1 LLQRLPPTSFDKYLN
16 NATIAIMTQV
26 STSKQLW
33 QRKLV
38 LRGAILSSFLA
49 ASIPMFSSSS
59 FAAKDSPK
67 VVVDEAW
74 QIVNREYVDGTFN
87 RVDWQKTRLE
97 LLKRKYSSRQEAYTA
112 IRATLKK
119 LGDPYTRFMDPLQFQ
134 SLNSQTS
141 GEMSG
146 VGIRLE
152 ARPRTKE
159 LVVAEA
165 IENSPA
171 SKAGIKAGDVI
182 VAIDGKPTKN
192 MSLDD
197 AISLIRGE
205 IGKSITLKIARGNTN
220 PFDIAL
226 TRAQI
231 EVSSVFSEVKQE
243 GKLKVGYI
251 RLSEFSSH
259 SSEQMSKAIKEL
271 NRQQVNAYVLDM
283 RENPGGLLQASVE
296 IARMWMDNGTIVKTV
311 DRKGGNE
318 NFQAVQSSLTQL
330 PLAVLVNGNS
340 ASASE
345 ILAGALK
352 DNRRAQIVGSQT
364 FGKALVQSVH
374 SLSDGS
380 GMAVTVAHYYTPN
393 GTDIGHKGVTPDVK
407 VDINFLEQR
416 NLAESPDLMGTRQ
429 DTQYRKAISVLQT
442 APNPNIGKVPALSS
456 TR

>member
-1 LLQRLPPTSFDKYLN
+1 
-16 NATIAIMTQV
+16 MTQP
-26 STSKQLW
+26 STLRSVWHHQ
-33 QRKLV
+33 LV
-38 LRGAILSSFLA
+38 LRGAMFAGAMLATLLPVATSSTLA
-49 ASIPMFSSSS
+49 VS
-59 FAAKDSPK
+59 KDSPK
-67 VVVDEAW
+67 AIVDEAW

-87 RVDWQKTRLE
+87 RLDWQKTRME
-97 LLKRKYSSRQEAYTA
+97 LLKRNYRNRQEAYVA
-112 IRATLKK
+112 IRSTLKK
-119 LGDPYTRFMDPLQFQ
+119 LGDPYTRFMDPQQFQ
-134 SLNSQTS
+134 SLNNQTS

-146 VGIRLE
+146 VGIKLE
-152 ARPRTKE
+152 VNPRTQQ

-171 SKAGIKAGDVI
+171 AKAGIKSGDII
-182 VAIDGKPTKN
+182 VAIDGKSTKN
-192 MSLDD
+192 MNLEG

-205 IGKSITLKIARGNTN
+205 IGKSITLKIARGGKS

-231 EVSSVFSEVKQE
+231 EVASVFSEVKQE

-251 RLSEFSSH
+251 RLAEFSSH
-259 SSEQMSKAIKEL
+259 SSEQMQKAIKDL
-271 NRQQVNAYVLDM
+271 NRKQVNAYVLDM
-283 RENPGGLLQASVE
+283 RGNPGGLLQASVE
-296 IARMWMDNGTIVKTV
+296 IARMWLDNGTIVKTV

-318 NFQAVQSSLTQL
+318 DFRAVQGALTQL
-330 PLAVLVNGNS
+330 PMAVLVDGNS

-352 DNRRAQIVGSQT
+352 DNRRAQIVGAQT

-407 VDINFLEQR
+407 VDLNVNEQK
-416 NLAESPDLMGTRQ
+416 NLAESPALLGSNQ
-429 DTQYRKAISVLQT
+429 DPQYQRAISVLQSKNM
-442 APNPNIGKVPALSS
+442 ASPNPAKSPAMS
-456 TR
+456 RNR

>member
-1 LLQRLPPTSFDKYLN
+1 MMHP
-16 NATIAIMTQV
+16 
-26 STSKQLW
+26 SKFQSVLRHQLV
-33 QRKLV
+33 R
-38 LRGAILSSFLA
+38 RGAIFTSACLATVVPIYTSSVSA
-49 ASIPMFSSSS
+49 AF
-59 FAAKDSPK
+59 KDSPK
-67 VVVDEAW
+67 AIVDEAW

-87 RVDWQKTRLE
+87 KLNWQKTRID
-97 LLKRKYSSRQEAYTA
+97 LLKRNYSNRQEAYTA

-119 LGDPYTRFMDPLQFQ
+119 LGDPYTRFMDPTQFQ
-134 SLNSQTS
+134 SLNNQTS

-152 ARPRTKE
+152 ANPRTKQ

-171 SKAGIKAGDVI
+171 SKAGIKTGDTI

-192 MSLDD
+192 MTLEN

-205 IGKSITLKIARGNTN
+205 IGKSITLKIGRGNAS

-231 EVSSVFSEVKQE
+231 EVSSVFSAVKQE

-259 SSEQMSKAIKEL
+259 SSSQMEKAIKDL
-271 NRQQVNAYVLDM
+271 NGKQVNAYVLDM
-283 RENPGGLLQASVE
+283 RGNPGGLLQASVE
-296 IARMWMDNGTIVKTV
+296 IARMWLDNGTIVKTV

-318 NFQAVQSSLTQL
+318 DFRAVQGALTQL
-330 PLAVLVNGNS
+330 PLAVLVDGNS

-352 DNRRAQIVGSQT
+352 DNRRAQVVGSQT

-407 VDINFLEQR
+407 VDLTWIEQK
-416 NLAESPDLMGTRQ
+416 NLSDSPDLLGTAN
-429 DTQYRKAISVLQT
+429 DPQYRQAINVLQGRANAAT
-442 APNPNIGKVPALSS
+442 PSNSKVPALS
-456 TR
+456 RN

>member
-1 LLQRLPPTSFDKYLN
+1 MIDP
-16 NATIAIMTQV
+16 
-26 STSKQLW
+26 SKFRSVW
-33 QRKLV
+33 QYKLV
-38 LRGAILSSFLA
+38 LRGAMFTGACLTTLLPIFASSTLA
-49 ASIPMFSSSS
+49 AY
-59 FAAKDSPK
+59 KDSPK
-67 VVVDEAW
+67 AIVDEAW

-87 RVDWQKTRLE
+87 RLDWQKTRME
-97 LLKRKYSSRQEAYTA
+97 LLKRNYSSRQEAYIA

-119 LGDPYTRFMDPLQFQ
+119 LGDPYTRFLDPQQFQ
-134 SLNSQTS
+134 SLNNQTS

-152 ARPRTKE
+152 ASPTDRQ

-171 SKAGIKAGDVI
+171 SKAGIKTGDII
-182 VAIDGKPTKN
+182 VAIDGKSTKN
-192 MSLDD
+192 MNLES

-205 IGKSITLKIARGNTN
+205 IGKPIVLKVARGGNS
-220 PFDIAL
+220 PFDIPL

-243 GKLKVGYI
+243 GRLKVGYI

-259 SSEQMSKAIKEL
+259 SSEQMQKAIKDL
-271 NRQQVNAYVLDM
+271 NRKQVGAYVLDV
-283 RENPGGLLQASVE
+283 RGNPGGLLQASVE
-296 IARMWMDNGTIVKTV
+296 IARMWLDNGTIVKTV

-318 NFQAVQSSLTQL
+318 DFRAVQGALTQL
-330 PLAVLVNGNS
+330 PMAVLVDGNS

-352 DNRRAQIVGSQT
+352 DNRRAQIVGAQT

-407 VDINFLEQR
+407 VDLNSMQQR
-416 NLAESPDLMGTRQ
+416 SLADSPTLMGSAQ
-429 DTQYRKAISVLQT
+429 DPQYQRAIAVLQNKPNMASPNSGK
-442 APNPNIGKVPALSS
+442 APAMSS
-456 TR
+456 NRYDKY

>member
-1 LLQRLPPTSFDKYLN
+1 
-16 NATIAIMTQV
+16 MTRP
-26 STSKQLW
+26 STFRSAW
-33 QRKLV
+33 QHKV
-38 LRGAILSSFLA
+38 LRGAMFTGAYIATLLPLASSALA
-49 ASIPMFSSSS
+49 VS
-59 FAAKDSPK
+59 KDSPK
-67 VVVDEAW
+67 AIVDEAW

-87 RVDWQKTRLE
+87 RLDWQKTRME
-97 LLKRKYSSRQEAYTA
+97 LLKRNYKNRQEAYVA
-112 IRATLKK
+112 IRSTLKK
-119 LGDPYTRFMDPLQFQ
+119 LGDPYTRFMDPQQFQ
-134 SLNSQTS
+134 SLNNQTS

-146 VGIRLE
+146 VGIKLE
-152 ARPRTKE
+152 ANPRTQQ

-165 IENSPA
+165 IDNSPA
-171 SKAGIKAGDVI
+171 SKAGIKAGDQI
-182 VAIDGKPTKN
+182 VAIDGKSTKN
-192 MSLDD
+192 MTLEG

-205 IGKSITLKIARGNTN
+205 IGKAITLKISRGSLR

-243 GKLKVGYI
+243 GRLKVGYI

-259 SSEQMSKAIKEL
+259 SSEQMQKAIKDL
-271 NRQQVNAYVLDM
+271 NSKQVNAFVLDM
-283 RENPGGLLQASVE
+283 RGNPGGLLQASVE
-296 IARMWMDNGTIVKTV
+296 IARMWLDNGTIVKTV

-318 NFQAVQSSLTQL
+318 DFRAVQGALTQL
-330 PLAVLVNGNS
+330 PMAVLVDGNS

-352 DNRRAQIVGSQT
+352 DNRRAQIVGAQT

-407 VDINFLEQR
+407 VDLNFMEQKS
-416 NLAESPDLMGTRQ
+416 LAESPSLLGSNKDP
-429 DTQYRKAISVLQT
+429 QYLRAIAVLQPKNMAT
-442 APNPNIGKVPALSS
+442 PNNTKVPAVSS
-456 TR
+456 TQN

>member
-1 LLQRLPPTSFDKYLN
+1 MFTGACLTTLLPIF
-16 NATIAIMTQV
+16 A
-26 STSKQLW
+26 
-33 QRKLV
+33 
-38 LRGAILSSFLA
+38 SSSLA
-49 ASIPMFSSSS
+49 AF
-59 FAAKDSPK
+59 KDSPK
-67 VVVDEAW
+67 AIVDEAW

-87 RVDWQKTRLE
+87 RLDWQKTRME
-97 LLKRKYSSRQEAYTA
+97 LLKRNYSNRQEAYVA
-112 IRATLKK
+112 IRSTLKK
-119 LGDPYTRFMDPLQFQ
+119 LGDPYTRFMDPQQFQ
-134 SLNSQTS
+134 SLNNQTS

-152 ARPRTKE
+152 ANPRTQQ

-171 SKAGIKAGDVI
+171 AKAGIKTGDVI
-182 VAIDGKPTKN
+182 VAIDGKSTKN
-192 MSLDD
+192 MNLEG

-205 IGKSITLKIARGNTN
+205 IGKSITLKIARGTKS
-220 PFDIAL
+220 PFDIPL

-231 EVSSVFSEVKQE
+231 EVSSVFSEAKQE
-243 GKLKVGYI
+243 GNLKVGYI

-259 SSEQMSKAIKEL
+259 SSEQMQKAIKDL
-271 NRQQVNAYVLDM
+271 NRKQVSAYVLDM
-283 RENPGGLLQASVE
+283 RGNPGGLLQASVE
-296 IARMWMDNGTIVKTV
+296 IARMWLDNGTIVKTV

-318 NFQAVQSSLTQL
+318 DFRAVQGALTQL
-330 PLAVLVNGNS
+330 PMAVLVDGNS

-352 DNRRAQIVGSQT
+352 DNRRAQIVGAQT

-407 VDINFLEQR
+407 VDLSSMEQR
-416 NLAESPDLMGTRQ
+416 SLADSPALLGSAQ
-429 DTQYRKAISVLQT
+429 DPQYQRAISVLQNK
-442 APNPNIGKVPALSS
+442 PNMASPNTGKAPALSS
-456 TR
+456 NR

>member
-1 LLQRLPPTSFDKYLN
+1 MSARSSPSKNVIIVT
-16 NATIAIMTQV
+16 MTQP
-26 STSKQLW
+26 STFRSVWHHQ
-33 QRKLV
+33 LV
-38 LRGAILSSFLA
+38 LRGAMFAGAMLATLLPVA
-49 ASIPMFSSSS
+49 ASSALAVS
-59 FAAKDSPK
+59 KDSPK
-67 VVVDEAW
+67 ALVDEAW

-87 RVDWQKTRLE
+87 RLDWQKTRME
-97 LLKRKYSSRQEAYTA
+97 LLKRNYRNRQEAYVA
-112 IRATLKK
+112 IRSTLKK
-119 LGDPYTRFMDPLQFQ
+119 LGDPYTRFMDPQQFQ
-134 SLNSQTS
+134 SLNNQTS

-146 VGIRLE
+146 VGIKLE
-152 ARPRTKE
+152 ANPRTQQ

-165 IENSPA
+165 IDNSPA
-171 SKAGIKAGDVI
+171 AKAGIKSGDII
-182 VAIDGKPTKN
+182 VAIDGKSTKN
-192 MSLDD
+192 MNLEG

-205 IGKSITLKIARGNTN
+205 IGKSITLKIARGSKS

-251 RLSEFSSH
+251 RLAEFSSH
-259 SSEQMSKAIKEL
+259 SSEQMQKAIKDL
-271 NRQQVNAYVLDM
+271 NRKQVNAYVLDM
-283 RENPGGLLQASVE
+283 RGNPGGLLQASVE
-296 IARMWMDNGTIVKTV
+296 IARMWLDNGTIVKTV

-318 NFQAVQSSLTQL
+318 DFRAVQGALTQL
-330 PLAVLVNGNS
+330 PMAVLVDGNS

-352 DNRRAQIVGSQT
+352 DNRRAQIVGAQT

-407 VDINFLEQR
+407 VDLNFNEQK
-416 NLAESPDLMGTRQ
+416 NLADSPALLGSTQ
-429 DTQYRKAISVLQT
+429 DPQYQRAVAVLQNKNMASPT
-442 APNPNIGKVPALSS
+442 PVKVPAMSS
-456 TR
+456 NR

>member
-1 LLQRLPPTSFDKYLN
+1 MIQP
-16 NATIAIMTQV
+16 
-26 STSKQLW
+26 STFRPVW
-33 QRKLV
+33 QHKLV
-38 LRGAILSSFLA
+38 LRGAMFTGAFLA
-49 ASIPMFSSSS
+49 TLLPIYPSAAVTS
-59 FAAKDSPK
+59 FKDSPK
-67 VVVDEAW
+67 AVVDEAW

-87 RVDWQKTRLE
+87 RLDWQKTRME
-97 LLKRKYSSRQEAYTA
+97 LLKRNYTNRQEAYIA
-112 IRATLKK
+112 IRSTLRK
-119 LGDPYTRFMDPLQFQ
+119 LGDPYTRFMDPQQFQ
-134 SLNSQTS
+134 SLNNQTS

-152 ARPRTKE
+152 AHPRTKQ

-171 SKAGIKAGDVI
+171 SKAGIKAGDLI

-192 MSLDD
+192 MTLDG

-205 IGKSITLKIARGNTN
+205 IGKAITLKIARGGKL
-220 PFDIAL
+220 PFDIPL

-231 EVSSVFSEVKQE
+231 EVSSVFSELKPE
-243 GKLKVGYI
+243 GRLKVGYI

-259 SSEQMSKAIKEL
+259 SANQMEKAIKDL
-271 NRQQVNAYVLDM
+271 NRQQVNAFVLDM
-283 RENPGGLLQASVE
+283 RGNPGGLLQASVE
-296 IARMWMDNGTIVKTV
+296 IARMWLDNGTIVKTV

-318 NFQAVQSSLTQL
+318 DFRAVQGALTQL
-330 PLAVLVNGNS
+330 PLAVLVDGNS

-352 DNRRAQIVGSQT
+352 DNRRAQIVGAQT

-393 GTDIGHKGVTPDVK
+393 GTDIGHKGVTPDIK
-407 VDINFLEQR
+407 VEMSVMEQR
-416 NLAESPDLMGTRQ
+416 NLSDTPTLMGTTQ
-429 DTQYRKAISVLQT
+429 DPQYQRAISVL
-442 APNPNIGKVPALSS
+442 K
-456 TR
+456 R

>member
-1 LLQRLPPTSFDKYLN
+1 
-16 NATIAIMTQV
+16 MTQP
-26 STSKQLW
+26 STLRSVWHHQ
-33 QRKLV
+33 LV
-38 LRGAILSSFLA
+38 LRGAMFAGAMLATLLPVA
-49 ASIPMFSSSS
+49 ASSALAVS
-59 FAAKDSPK
+59 KDSPK
-67 VVVDEAW
+67 AIVDEAW

-87 RVDWQKTRLE
+87 RLDWQKTRME
-97 LLKRKYSSRQEAYTA
+97 LLKRNYRNRQEAYVA
-112 IRATLKK
+112 IRSTLKK
-119 LGDPYTRFMDPLQFQ
+119 LGDPYTRFMDPQQFQ
-134 SLNSQTS
+134 SLNNQTS

-146 VGIRLE
+146 VGIKLE
-152 ARPRTKE
+152 TNPRTQQ

-165 IENSPA
+165 IDNSPA
-171 SKAGIKAGDVI
+171 AKAGIKSGDII
-182 VAIDGKPTKN
+182 VAIDGKSTKN
-192 MSLDD
+192 MNLEG

-205 IGKSITLKIARGNTN
+205 IGKSITLKIARGSKS

-251 RLSEFSSH
+251 RLAEFSSH
-259 SSEQMSKAIKEL
+259 SSEQMQKAIKDL
-271 NRQQVNAYVLDM
+271 NRKQVNAYVLDM
-283 RENPGGLLQASVE
+283 RGNPGGLLQASVE
-296 IARMWMDNGTIVKTV
+296 IARMWLDNGTIVKTV

-318 NFQAVQSSLTQL
+318 DFRAVQGALTQL
-330 PLAVLVNGNS
+330 PMAVLVDGNS

-352 DNRRAQIVGSQT
+352 DNRRAQIVGAQT

-407 VDINFLEQR
+407 VDLNFNEQK
-416 NLAESPDLMGTRQ
+416 NLADSPALLGSTQ
-429 DTQYRKAISVLQT
+429 DPQYQRAVAVLQNKNMASP
-442 APNPNIGKVPALSS
+442 APAKIPAMSS
-456 TR
+456 NR

>member
-1 LLQRLPPTSFDKYLN
+1 MIDP
-16 NATIAIMTQV
+16 
-26 STSKQLW
+26 SKFRSVW
-33 QRKLV
+33 QYKLV
-38 LRGAILSSFLA
+38 LRGAMFTGACLTTLLPIFASSTLA
-49 ASIPMFSSSS
+49 AF
-59 FAAKDSPK
+59 KDSPK
-67 VVVDEAW
+67 AIVDEAW

-87 RVDWQKTRLE
+87 RLDWQKTRME
-97 LLKRKYSSRQEAYTA
+97 LLKRNYSSRQEAYIA
-112 IRATLKK
+112 IRSTLKK
-119 LGDPYTRFMDPLQFQ
+119 LGDPYTRFLDPQQFQ
-134 SLNSQTS
+134 SLNNQTS

-152 ARPRTKE
+152 ASPTNQQ

-171 SKAGIKAGDVI
+171 SKAGIKTGDII
-182 VAIDGKPTKN
+182 VAIDGKSTKN
-192 MSLDD
+192 MNLES

-205 IGKSITLKIARGNTN
+205 IGKSIVLKIARGGNS
-220 PFDIAL
+220 PFDIPL

-243 GKLKVGYI
+243 GRLKVGYI

-259 SSEQMSKAIKEL
+259 SSEQMEKAIKDL
-271 NRQQVNAYVLDM
+271 NRKQVGAYVLDM
-283 RENPGGLLQASVE
+283 RGNPGGLLQASVE
-296 IARMWMDNGTIVKTV
+296 IARMWLDNGTIVKTV

-318 NFQAVQSSLTQL
+318 DFRAVQGALTQL
-330 PLAVLVNGNS
+330 PMAVLVDGNS

-352 DNRRAQIVGSQT
+352 DNRRAQIVGAQT

-393 GTDIGHKGVTPDVK
+393 GTDIGQKGVTPDVK
-407 VDINFLEQR
+407 VDLNSLQR
-416 NLAESPDLMGTRQ
+416 QNLADSPALMGSTQ
-429 DTQYRKAISVLQT
+429 DPQYQSAVAVLQNK
-442 APNPNIGKVPALSS
+442 PNMASPNSGTPAVSNN
-456 TR
+456 RYDKY

>member
-1 LLQRLPPTSFDKYLN
+1 MMQP
-16 NATIAIMTQV
+16 
-26 STSKQLW
+26 STFQTVL
-33 QRKLV
+33 RHKLV
-38 LRGAILSSFLA
+38 RRGAIFTSACLATCLPIYSSSVLA
-49 ASIPMFSSSS
+49 AF
-59 FAAKDSPK
+59 KDSPK
-67 VVVDEAW
+67 ATVDEAW

-87 RVDWQKTRLE
+87 KLNWQKIRME
-97 LLKRKYSSRQEAYTA
+97 LLKRNYSNRQEAYVA

-119 LGDPYTRFMDPLQFQ
+119 LGDPYTRFMDPTQFQ
-134 SLNSQTS
+134 SLNNQTS

-152 ARPRTKE
+152 SNPRTQQ

-171 SKAGIKAGDVI
+171 SKAGIKTGDAI
-182 VAIDGKPTKN
+182 VAIDGKSTKN
-192 MSLDD
+192 MTLEN

-205 IGKSITLKIARGNTN
+205 IGKSITLKIGRGNAS
-220 PFDIAL
+220 PFDLAL

-231 EVSSVFSEVKQE
+231 EVSSVFSAVKQE
-243 GKLKVGYI
+243 GKLKIGYI

-259 SSEQMSKAIKEL
+259 SSSQMEKAIKDL

-283 RENPGGLLQASVE
+283 RGNPGGLLQASVE
-296 IARMWMDNGTIVKTV
+296 IARMWLDNGTIVKTV

-318 NFQAVQSSLTQL
+318 DFRAVQGALTQL
-330 PLAVLVNGNS
+330 PLAVLVDGNS

-352 DNRRAQIVGSQT
+352 DNRRAQVVGSQT

-407 VDINFLEQR
+407 VDLNWLEQK
-416 NLAESPDLMGTRQ
+416 NLSDTPTLLGSAQ
-429 DTQYRKAISVLQT
+429 DPQYQQAVSVLQNRRNAADQNT
-442 APNPNIGKVPALSS
+442 GKTPALS
-456 TR
+456 RN

>member
-1 LLQRLPPTSFDKYLN
+1 MIDP
-16 NATIAIMTQV
+16 
-26 STSKQLW
+26 SKFRSVW
-33 QRKLV
+33 QYKLV
-38 LRGAILSSFLA
+38 LRGAMFTGACLTTLLPIFASSTLA
-49 ASIPMFSSSS
+49 AF
-59 FAAKDSPK
+59 KDSPK
-67 VVVDEAW
+67 AIVDEAW

-87 RVDWQKTRLE
+87 RLDWQKTRME
-97 LLKRKYSSRQEAYTA
+97 LLKRNYSSRQEAYTA
-112 IRATLKK
+112 IRSTLKK
-119 LGDPYTRFMDPLQFQ
+119 LGDPYTRFMDPQQFQ
-134 SLNSQTS
+134 SLNNQTS

-152 ARPRTKE
+152 ASPTNQQ
-159 LVVAEA
+159 LVVAET

-171 SKAGIKAGDVI
+171 SKAGIKTGDI
-182 VAIDGKPTKN
+182 IIAIDGKSTKN
-192 MSLDD
+192 MNLER

-205 IGKSITLKIARGNTN
+205 IGKSIVLKIARSGNT
-220 PFDIAL
+220 PFDIPL

-243 GKLKVGYI
+243 GRLKVGYI

-259 SSEQMSKAIKEL
+259 SSEQMQKAIKDL
-271 NRQQVNAYVLDM
+271 NRKQVGAYVLDM
-283 RENPGGLLQASVE
+283 RGNPGGLLQASVE
-296 IARMWMDNGTIVKTV
+296 IARMWLDNGTIVKTV

-318 NFQAVQSSLTQL
+318 DFRAVQSALTQL
-330 PLAVLVNGNS
+330 PMAVLVDGNS

-352 DNRRAQIVGSQT
+352 DNRRAQIVGAQT

-407 VDINFLEQR
+407 VDLSLLQR
-416 NLAESPDLMGTRQ
+416 QNLADSPALMGSTQ
-429 DTQYRKAISVLQT
+429 DPQYQRAVAVLQNK
-442 APNPNIGKVPALSS
+442 PNMASPNSGNPAVSS
-456 TR
+456 NRYDKY

>member
-1 LLQRLPPTSFDKYLN
+1 MIQP
-16 NATIAIMTQV
+16 
-26 STSKQLW
+26 STFRSVW
-33 QRKLV
+33 QHKLV
-38 LRGAILSSFLA
+38 LRGAMFTGACLATLLPIASSSALA
-49 ASIPMFSSSS
+49 AF
-59 FAAKDSPK
+59 KDSPK
-67 VVVDEAW
+67 AIVDEAW

-87 RVDWQKTRLE
+87 RLDWQKTRME
-97 LLKRKYSSRQEAYTA
+97 LLKRNYTNRQEAYVA
-112 IRATLKK
+112 IRSTLRR
-119 LGDPYTRFMDPLQFQ
+119 LGDPYTRFMDPMQFQ
-134 SLNSQTS
+134 SLNNQTS

-152 ARPRTKE
+152 AHPRTKQ

-171 SKAGIKAGDVI
+171 SKAGIKSGDTI
-182 VAIDGKPTKN
+182 IAIDGKSTKN
-192 MSLDD
+192 MTLDG

-205 IGKSITLKIARGNTN
+205 IGKSITLKIARGGAN
-220 PFDIAL
+220 PFDIPL

-231 EVSSVFSEVKQE
+231 EVSSVFFAVKQE
-243 GKLKVGYI
+243 GPLKVGYI

-259 SSEQMSKAIKEL
+259 SSEQMQKAIKDL
-271 NRQQVNAYVLDM
+271 NRQQVGAYVLDM
-283 RENPGGLLQASVE
+283 RGNPGGLLQSSVE
-296 IARMWMDNGTIVKTV
+296 IARMWLDNGTIVKTV

-318 NFQAVQSSLTQL
+318 DFRAVQGALTQL
-330 PLAVLVNGNS
+330 PMAVLVDGNS

-352 DNRRAQIVGSQT
+352 DNRRAQIVGAQT

-407 VDINFLEQR
+407 VDLNFMEQK
-416 NLAESPDLMGTRQ
+416 NLADSPALMGSAQ
-429 DTQYRKAISVLQT
+429 DPQYLRAIGALRSQPNL
-442 APNPNIGKVPALSS
+442 ASPNPVKVPAVSS